1 MQKKLLRSVLAAA
14 FSAVMAFGALSG
26 LSEAKGDVRADS
38 AWRVAAQSEPQ
49 PEDSAWRTEDSA
61 WAVES

>member
-14 FSAVMAFGALSG
+14 FSAVLAFGALSG
-26 LSEAKGDVRADS
+26 LSEAKGDIQADS
-38 AWRVAAQSEPQ
+38 AWRVAAASTPL
-49 PEDSAWRTEDSA
+49 PDDSAWKVDDSA

>member
-14 FSAVMAFGALSG
+14 FSAVLAFGAVSG
-26 LSEAKGDVRADS
+26 LSEAKGDIQADS
-38 AWRVAAQSEPQ
+38 AWRVAAASTPL
-49 PEDSAWRTEDSA
+49 PNDSAWKADDSA